1 MLCTSRALLAMSTQA
16 GATWSIFTFFSHI
29 IVRQGMLDFK
39 GKAKWDA
46 WEGKKGMGLTE
57 AKEKYIAFAAQLKEK
72 HGMKA

>member
-1 MLCTSRALLAMSTQA
+1 MARP
-16 GATWSIFTFFSHI
+16 
-29 IVRQGMLDFK
+29 GMLDFK

>member
-1 MLCTSRALLAMSTQA
+1 MSTLA
-16 GATWSIFTFFSHI
+16 GATWSIPNFFYNI
-29 IVRQGMLDFK
+29 MARPGMLDFK

-46 WEGKKGMGLTE
+46 WEGKKGMELTE